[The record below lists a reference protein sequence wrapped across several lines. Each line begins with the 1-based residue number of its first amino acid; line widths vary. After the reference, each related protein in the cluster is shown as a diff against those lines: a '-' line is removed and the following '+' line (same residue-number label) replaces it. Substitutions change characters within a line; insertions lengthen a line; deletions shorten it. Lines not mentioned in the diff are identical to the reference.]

1 MNGFSFIFINHFP
14 LHQTPALD
22 YYSITIPGK
31 KIEENRTSGLKFRPE
46 VCKCSMLFYF
56 SDGKLVLH
64 YSKSP
69 AWG

>member
-1 MNGFSFIFINHFP
+1 MNGFLFIFINHFR
-14 LHQTPALD
+14 LHPTLALD
-22 YYSITIPGK
+22 YYSITTPGNE
-31 KIEENRTSGLKFRPE
+31 KISTSGLKFRPE
-46 VCKCSMLFYF
+46 VRAFSIIFYF

>member
-1 MNGFSFIFINHFP
+1 MSGFSFIFINHFL

-31 KIEENRTSGLKFRPE
+31 KRGIKFTSGLEPE
-46 VCKCSMLFYF
+46 VRAFSMIFYF

>member
-1 MNGFSFIFINHFP
+1 MNGFSFIFINHFL
-14 LHQTPALD
+14 LHRTPALD

-31 KIEENRTSGLKFRPE
+31 KRGIKFTSGLEFEPE
-46 VCKCSMLFYF
+46 VWAFSMIFYF